1 VNLPLSLYGPLVEKG
16 VAPQALVVELGWSFA
31 GKPSKAYVGWTGLA
45 SRLPNLA
52 AARQQADTLEIDAQ
66 FARELGLRDGQ
77 QVWSLP
83 LCLQYLSVLPA
94 DQRQFEAFRSSSPN
108 IEHRAA
114 QRRRLGGNGKRR
126 R

>member
-31 GKPSKAYVGWTGLA
+31 GTPSKAYVGWTGLA

-77 QVWSLP
+77 QVWTLP
-83 LCLQYLSVLPA
+83 LRLPCLSVLPA
-94 DQRQFEAFRSSSPN
+94 DQRQFEAFRSSSPHF
-108 IEHRAA
+108 EHRAT